1 MKMLKRWLAFFVVV
15 VLLIGVA
22 FNGRSPIAASQID
35 KVNTTEGAA
44 AEPAMEQQG
53 SEASEAADNSNAGS
67 NGDTDTQASESQP
80 AASIE
85 NIENGTA
92 VHQDA
97 MELKQ
102 EVKDEN
108 GEVICTVTANLQ
120 EGTFEADTS
129 EVSMEVAA
137 VEPNISE
144 EVKALMETTIGEGQM
159 LGEYFFY
166 HIIFKING
174 VPTEPGR
181 EVKITFEPKD
191 YQIADVKKARTFYY
205 NEANSIAGNQQAEII
220 EITQKAD
227 KIAELQNAGQSI
239 DNIDDYDLAEI
250 ALRGQTLH
258 DLWMLPGRAKTRR
271 RDGGWQ

>member
-44 AEPAMEQQG
+44 AEPAMEQQV

-67 NGDTDTQASESQP
+67 NGDTNGATVQEIAPDTQASESQP

-120 EGTFEADTS
+120 VGNFVAHTS
-129 EVSMEVAA
+129 EFTMEVAA
-137 VEPNISE
+137 V
-144 EVKALMETTIGEGQM
+144 
-159 LGEYFFY
+159 
-166 HIIFKING
+166 
-174 VPTEPGR
+174 
-181 EVKITFEPKD
+181 
-191 YQIADVKKARTFYY
+191 
-205 NEANSIAGNQQAEII
+205 
-220 EITQKAD
+220 
-227 KIAELQNAGQSI
+227 
-239 DNIDDYDLAEI
+239 
-250 ALRGQTLH
+250 
-258 DLWMLPGRAKTRR
+258 
-271 RDGGWQ
+271 